1 MLITERPSHNTHAS
15 VRVQAATRTLENPF
29 SGVVRR
35 TNQQAI
41 QTKTVLANFA
51 QLLSK
56 LGDRQAWLLLA
67 LVMIPVIGMIRN
79 FLAFGFER

>member
-1 MLITERPSHNTHAS
+1 MLITERSPHNTHAS
-15 VRVQAATRTLENPF
+15 VRVQAATRTLDNPF
-29 SGVVRR
+29 RGVTRR
-35 TNQQAI
+35 INQQAI
-41 QTKTVLANFA
+41 QTKTVLANLA

-79 FLAFGFER
+79 FFAFGFER

>member
-1 MLITERPSHNTHAS
+1 MLITERSPHNTHAS
-15 VRVQAATRTLENPF
+15 VRVQTATRTLENPF
-29 SGVVRR
+29 RGIARR
-35 TNQQAI
+35 SNAQPI
-41 QTKTVLANFA
+41 QTKIGVANLI

>member
-1 MLITERPSHNTHAS
+1 MLITERSPHNTHAS
-15 VRVQAATRTLENPF
+15 VRVQTATRTLENPLR
-29 SGVVRR
+29 GMARR

-41 QTKTVLANFA
+41 QTRTGLVNLA

-56 LGDRQAWLLLA
+56 LGDRQAWLLLV

>member
-1 MLITERPSHNTHAS
+1 MLITERSPHNTHTS
-15 VRVQAATRTLENPF
+15 VRVQAATRTFDNPLR
-29 SGVVRR
+29 GIARR
-35 TNQQAI
+35 TNGQAI
-41 QTKTVLANFA
+41 QTRTVLASLS
-51 QLLSK
+51 QILSK

>member
-1 MLITERPSHNTHAS
+1 MLITERSPHNTHAS
-15 VRVQAATRTLENPF
+15 VRVQTATRTLENPF
-29 SGVVRR
+29 KGVVRR
-35 TNQQAI
+35 TNEQAI
-41 QTKTVLANFA
+41 QTKTVLANLSSLF
-51 QLLSK
+51 SK